1 LIISA
6 PDGRTVFIADQRSG
20 WMRAISTVARTAG
33 RPIRV
38 KPWPVAMAIT
48 LDGKMLYVI
57 SATAGMLRPISL
69 AGDHAEPAIRVYGIS
84 DSLGWIVVTPD
95 GKILYVLD
103 VGGPSSMVTPIM
115 VATNTAQSPITVG
128 PALAALAIT
137 PDGKTLY
144 VADVVGTVTPIA
156 VATDTAGPP
165 VTVAQDPDEIV
176 ITPDSK
182 RAYVLSYGG
191 TVTPI
196 VTATN
201 SAGQPTVIADAV
213 DRGMVLAP

>member
-1 LIISA
+1 
-6 PDGRTVFIADQRSG
+6 
-20 WMRAISTVARTAG
+20 
-33 RPIRV
+33 
-38 KPWPVAMAIT
+38 
-48 LDGKMLYVI
+48 
-57 SATAGMLRPISL
+57 
-69 AGDHAEPAIRVYGIS
+69 
-84 DSLGWIVVTPD
+84 
-95 GKILYVLD
+95 
-103 VGGPSSMVTPIM
+103 
-115 VATNTAQSPITVG
+115 
-128 PALAALAIT
+128 
-137 PDGKTLY
+137 

-176 ITPDSK
+176 VTPDSK

-201 SAGQPTVIADAV
+201 SAGQPTVTADAV